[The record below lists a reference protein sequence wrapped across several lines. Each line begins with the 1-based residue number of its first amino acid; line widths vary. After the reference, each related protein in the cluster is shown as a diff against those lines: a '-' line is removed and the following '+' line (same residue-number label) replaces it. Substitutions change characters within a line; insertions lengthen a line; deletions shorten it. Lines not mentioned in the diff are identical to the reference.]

1 MAIMMPAARMDD
13 ILDNAF
19 DDHPSVTASLE
30 DFEEQPAQRS
40 PLLFDLPSQ
49 HSGFRS
55 ERDDTSD
62 IDDRSSTGGPWS
74 PPGFRHA
81 RSNAARTSGW
91 FRQDPYGSRP
101 NLQPSLSPSRSRQ
114 TSPEYQDA
122 LEGED
127 EDVTLA
133 ANIPL
138 PTGTDS
144 PWKERSP
151 EPEEIFDD
159 ARRSP
164 EPPEVPN
171 NCTVL
176 PTELRDDADI

>member
-1 MAIMMPAARMDD
+1 MIPKAQMDD

-62 IDDRSSTGGPWS
+62 LDDRSSSGGPWS
-74 PPGFRHA
+74 PPGFRQT
-81 RSNAARTSGW
+81 RSSAARTSGW
-91 FRQDPYGSRP
+91 FRHDPYGSRP
-101 NLQPSLSPSRSRQ
+101 HLQPPTSPSRSRQ
-114 TSPEYQDA
+114 TSPEYEDA
-122 LEGED
+122 MEGED

-151 EPEEIFDD
+151 EPDHPSD
-159 ARRSP
+159 YARRSMSP
-164 EPPEVPN
+164 EPPDVPN
-171 NCTVL
+171 NCM
-176 PTELRDDADI
+176 